1 MVPGPDY
8 TPGQGAHCA
17 RCRALLSAA
26 ATVRRGPDT
35 ARGCGYCFQ
44 LSSESIFIMA
54 DETSADINNPAL
66 QPNGEDTSP
75 AIGLISQY
83 VKDLSFEN
91 PNAPAVY
98 QWQDA
103 PQVDVQFNIAADSV
117 GENLYEV
124 TLKIDVT
131 SKTDQGTS
139 FVIDLKYAGLFG
151 VRNVPDDQLQPFFL
165 AEAPRILFPFAR
177 RVVAD
182 VVRDGGFPPLL
193 LEPIDF
199 HGLFMQQV
207 QQVEAEQ
214 AGEVAPVGQ
223 A

>member
-1 MVPGPDY
+1 
-8 TPGQGAHCA
+8 
-17 RCRALLSAA
+17 
-26 ATVRRGPDT
+26 
-35 ARGCGYCFQ
+35 
-44 LSSESIFIMA
+44 MA
-54 DETSADINNPAL
+54 DETSSDFTPETL
-66 QPNGEDTSP
+66 PNGEDNSP

-98 QWQDA
+98 QWQSA
-103 PQVDVQFNIAADSV
+103 PQIDVQFNIGADSV
-117 GENLYEV
+117 GENVYEV
-124 TLKIDVT
+124 SLKIDIT
-131 SKTDQGTS
+131 SKTDEGTM
-139 FVIDLKYAGLFG
+139 FVVDLKYSGLFG

-199 HGLFMQQV
+199 HGLFMQQI
-207 QQVEAEQ
+207 QAQAEQ
-214 AGEVAPVGQ
+214 AGDMAPVGQ

>member
-1 MVPGPDY
+1 MTDISEEAAEALAN
-8 TPGQGAHCA
+8 GADLA
-17 RCRALLSAA
+17 PQAGILA
-26 ATVRRGPDT
+26 
-35 ARGCGYCFQ
+35 
-44 LSSESIFIMA
+44 
-54 DETSADINNPAL
+54 
-66 QPNGEDTSP
+66 
-75 AIGLISQY
+75 QY

-182 VVRDGGFPPLL
+182 AVRDGGFAPLL

-214 AGEVAPVGQ
+214 AGEVTPVGQ